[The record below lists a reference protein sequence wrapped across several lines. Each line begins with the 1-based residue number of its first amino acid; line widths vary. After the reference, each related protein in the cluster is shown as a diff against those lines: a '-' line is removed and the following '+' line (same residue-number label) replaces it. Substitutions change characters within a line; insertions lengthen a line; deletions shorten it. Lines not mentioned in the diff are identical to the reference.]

1 MLSSPSLRTDVSE
14 DVLAVAVDPSD
25 VDHLGHLGVVFA

>member
-1 MLSSPSLRTDVSE
+1 MLSSPSPLTDVSE

-25 VDHLGHLGVVFA
+25 VDHLGVVFAWT